1 MTRTAQEAQTR
12 EMRGVLAV
20 VVMLL
25 LAGVFT
31 VLFAAGQ
38 LSDDGSQNPGQ
49 FETHSSVISRD
60 K

>member
-1 MTRTAQEAQTR
+1 MTRTTQEAQAQ

-31 VLFAAGQ
+31 ILFAAGH
-38 LSDDGSQNPGQ
+38 LSDNTQNPAEV
-49 FETHSSVISRD
+49 ETHSAVVS
-60 K
+60 KNK

>member
-1 MTRTAQEAQTR
+1 MTLMTQEAQTQ

-31 VLFAAGQ
+31 VLFAAGH
-38 LSDDGSQNPGQ
+38 LSDEAQNGAKI
-49 FETHSSVISRD
+49 ETHSSVISAN
-60 K
+60 

>member
-1 MTRTAQEAQTR
+1 MTLMTQEAQTQ

-31 VLFAAGQ
+31 VLFAAGE
-38 LSDDGSQNPGQ
+38 LSDKTQS
-49 FETHSSVISRD
+49 ETQVETQSSIVSAN
-60 K
+60 

>member
-1 MTRTAQEAQTR
+1 MTRTTQEAQTQ

-31 VLFAAGQ
+31 ILFAAGH
-38 LSDDGSQNPGQ
+38 LSDKAQNPAEA
-49 FETHSSVISRD
+49 ETHSTVVS
-60 K
+60 KNK

>member
-1 MTRTAQEAQTR
+1 MTRTTQEAQAQ

-31 VLFAAGQ
+31 ILFAAGH
-38 LSDDGSQNPGQ
+38 LSDNSQSPSEV
-49 FETHSSVISRD
+49 ETHSAVVSKD

>member
-1 MTRTAQEAQTR
+1 MTRTTQEAQTQ

-31 VLFAAGQ
+31 ILFAAGH
-38 LSDDGSQNPGQ
+38 LSDKTQNPEEV
-49 FETHSSVISRD
+49 ETHSTVIY
-60 K
+60 KNK

>member
-1 MTRTAQEAQTR
+1 MTQEAQTQ

-31 VLFAAGQ
+31 ILFAAGH
-38 LSDDGSQNPGQ
+38 LSDKGQ
-49 FETHSSVISRD
+49 SGAEIETHSSVISAN
-60 K
+60 

>member
-1 MTRTAQEAQTR
+1 MTRTTHEAQAR
-12 EMRGVLAV
+12 ETRGVLAV

-31 VLFAAGQ
+31 ILFAAGH
-38 LSDDGSQNPGQ
+38 LSDNTLDPADV
-49 FETHSSVISRD
+49 ETHSSVVSRS